1 MTSEKLKRV
10 YNIILSIRA
19 GAQCVAGWVVRE
31 RERRVPEE
39 QRLAWA
45 TEFVV
50 LQKHRKMNW
59 LLEGFPEVVAGFSV
73 GF

>member
-1 MTSEKLKRV
+1 M
-10 YNIILSIRA
+10 
-19 GAQCVAGWVVRE
+19 AGWVVRE